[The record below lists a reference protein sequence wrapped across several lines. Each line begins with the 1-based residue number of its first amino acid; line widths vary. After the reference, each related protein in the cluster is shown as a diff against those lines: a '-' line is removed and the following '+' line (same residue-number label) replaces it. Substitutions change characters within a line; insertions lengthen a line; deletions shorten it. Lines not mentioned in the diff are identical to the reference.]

1 VVQPVSETV
10 DIGIVG
16 GGAAG
21 LMAAIA
27 AGRGAP
33 HARVV
38 VLDGADRIGAKILI
52 AGGGRCNVTHR
63 EVTALDFHGSSRN
76 AIAKILRSLPIPET
90 IAFFRDI
97 GVELKEEDTGKLF
110 PTTDRAKTVLD
121 ALLEACS
128 DAGADVRTHARV
140 IAVEPRGEGFVL
152 GLGSGKEIAAR
163 RVVVATGGRSVPKTG
178 SDGAGYELVR
188 RFGHSIVPTFP
199 ALVPLMLP
207 AGHWLTELRGASCN
221 AEVRVRSES
230 GRAYAAVTGSI
241 LMTHF
246 GLSGPAILDVSR
258 HLAAAREHDASA
270 GIEVSFFPA
279 PPEGATPPESSRAVA
294 RIGGATFDQVLGWI
308 RDQATENP
316 HATIKNVFHG
326 AVPEKVGEA
335 LIRYGAGL
343 DPGEPFGRLRREAQ
357 RSLARTATGLA
368 VPVIRDRGWD
378 FAEVTAGG
386 VPLSEIHVGTMESRL
401 VPHLHLCGEIC
412 DVDGRIGGFNFQWA
426 WASGKL
432 AGEGAAAALH

>member
-1 VVQPVSETV
+1 MSESI

-27 AGRGAP
+27 AGRAAP
-33 HARVV
+33 DARVV
-38 VLDGADRIGAKILI
+38 VLDGAERIGAKILI

-63 EVTALDFHGSSRN
+63 EVDALDFHGSSRN
-76 AIAKILRSLPIPET
+76 AIAKVLRSLPISET
-90 IAFFRDI
+90 IEFFRGI
-97 GVELKEEDTGKLF
+97 GVELKEEETGKLF
-110 PTTDRAKTVLD
+110 PTSDRAKTVLD

-128 DAGADVRTHARV
+128 NAGAEVRTGARV
-140 IAVEPRGEGFVL
+140 IAIEPRANEFVL
-152 GLGSGKEIAAR
+152 RLGSGEEIIAS
-163 RVVVATGGRSVPKTG
+163 RVVLATGGRSVPKTG

-207 AGHWLTELRGASCN
+207 AGHWLTDLRGASCN

-230 GRAYAAVTGSI
+230 GKVYAAVTGSI

-246 GLSGPAILDVSR
+246 GLSGPAILDISR

-270 GIEVSFFPA
+270 GIEISFFPS
-279 PPEGATPPESSRAVA
+279 PPEAEAAAPESSRAVA
-294 RIGGATFDQVLGWI
+294 RVGGATFDDVLGWI
-308 RDQATENP
+308 RDQAIDNP
-316 HATIKNVFHG
+316 HAAIRNLFHG

-335 LIRYGAGL
+335 IIREGAGL
-343 DPGEPFGRLRREAQ
+343 DPSEPFGRLRREAQ
-357 RSLARTATGLA
+357 RSLAQSGTALR
-368 VPVIRDRGWD
+368 VPISRDRGWD

-386 VPLSEIHVGTMESRL
+386 VPLSEIHLATMESRI
-401 VPHLHLCGEIC
+401 VSRLHLCGEIW

-432 AGEGAAAALH
+432 AGEGAAR

>member
-1 VVQPVSETV
+1 MMLPVSERI
-10 DIGIVG
+10 DIGMVG

-21 LMAAIA
+21 LMAAIV
-27 AGRGAP
+27 AGRAAPGA
-33 HARVV
+33 RIVV
-38 VLDGADRIGAKILI
+38 FDGADRIGAKILI

-63 EVTALDFHGSSRN
+63 EVSALDFHGSSRN

-90 IAFFRDI
+90 VEFFRGI
-97 GVELKEEDTGKLF
+97 GVETKEEETGKLF

-128 DAGADVRTHARV
+128 NAGAEVRTRARV
-140 IAVEPRGEGFVL
+140 IAIEPRGEGFL
-152 GLGSGKEIAAR
+152 LNLGSGEEIVASR
-163 RVVVATGGRSVPKTG
+163 LVLATGGRSVPKTG

-188 RFGHSIVPTFP
+188 QLGHSIVPTFP

-230 GRAYAAVTGSI
+230 GRVYAAVTGSI

-246 GLSGPAILDVSR
+246 GLSGPAILDISR

-279 PPEGATPPESSRAVA
+279 PPEAGAPAPESSRAVT
-294 RIGGATFDQVLGWI
+294 RIGGATFEQVLGWI
-308 RDQATENP
+308 RDQAIENP
-316 HATIKNVFHG
+316 HAAIRNLFHG

-335 LIRYGAGL
+335 VIRYGAGL
-343 DPGEPFGRLRREAQ
+343 DPGERFGRLRREAQ
-357 RSLARTATGLA
+357 RSLAQTATGLS
-368 VPVIRDRGWD
+368 VPVSRDRGWD

-386 VPLSEIHVGTMESRL
+386 VPLSEIHLGTMESRL
-401 VPHLHLCGEIC
+401 VPRLHLCGEIC

-432 AGEGAAAALH
+432 AGEGAAR

>member
-1 VVQPVSETV
+1 MLPVSESV
-10 DIGIVG
+10 DIAIVG

-27 AGRGAP
+27 AGRAASGA
-33 HARVV
+33 RIV

-52 AGGGRCNVTHR
+52 AGCGRCNVTHR
-63 EVTALDFHGSSRN
+63 EVDAPDFHGSSRN
-76 AIAKILRSLPIPET
+76 AIAKVLRSRSLAET
-90 IAFFRDI
+90 IAFFRGI
-97 GVELKEEDTGKLF
+97 GVELKEEETGKLF

-121 ALLEACS
+121 SLLAACG
-128 DAGADVRTHARV
+128 DAGAEIRTRARV
-140 IAVEPRGEGFVL
+140 LVIEPRGAGFIL
-152 GLGSGKEIAAR
+152 RLGSGVEVAAR

-221 AEVRVRSES
+221 AEVRVRSGS
-230 GRAYAAVTGSI
+230 GKVYAAVTGSM

-246 GLSGPAILDVSR
+246 GLSGPAILDISR
-258 HLAAAREHDASA
+258 HLAAARGDDPSA
-270 GIEVSFFPA
+270 EIEISFFPA
-279 PPEGATPPESSRAVA
+279 PPEAAAVAPESSRAVT
-294 RIGGATFDQVLGWI
+294 RIGGAPLDQVLEWL
-308 RDQATENP
+308 RAQAAENP
-316 HATIKNVFHG
+316 HAAIRNLFYG

-335 LIRYGAGL
+335 VIRYGAGL

-357 RSLARTATGLA
+357 RSLARSATGLP
-368 VPVIRDRGWD
+368 VPISRDRGWD

-386 VPLSEIHVGTMESRL
+386 VPLSEIHLGTMESR
-401 VPHLHLCGEIC
+401 VAPRLHLCGEIC

-432 AGEGAAAALH
+432 AGEGAAAGE

>member
-1 VVQPVSETV
+1 MSSDQPVSESI
-10 DIGIVG
+10 DSAIVG

-27 AGRGAP
+27 AGRAAP
-33 HARVV
+33 DARVV

-63 EVTALDFHGSSRN
+63 EVDALDFHGSSRN
-76 AIAKILRSLPIPET
+76 AIAKILRSLPISET
-90 IAFFRDI
+90 IAFFRGI
-97 GVELKEEDTGKLF
+97 GVELKEEETGKLF
-110 PTTDRAKTVLD
+110 PTTDRAKDVLD
-121 ALLEACS
+121 ALLGACG
-128 DAGADVRTHARV
+128 DAGAEVRTHSRV
-140 IAVEPRGEGFVL
+140 IAIEPREEGFALTL
-152 GLGSGKEIAAR
+152 GNGEEIVAS
-163 RVVVATGGRSVPKTG
+163 RVVLATGGRSVPKTG

-188 RFGHSIVPTFP
+188 QLGHSIVPTFP

-230 GRAYAAVTGSI
+230 GRVYAAVTGSI

-246 GLSGPAILDVSR
+246 GLSGPAILDISR

-270 GIEVSFFPA
+270 GIEISFFPA
-279 PPEGATPPESSRAVA
+279 PPEAEAAAPESSRAVA
-294 RIGGATFDQVLGWI
+294 RIGGATFDQVLDWI
-308 RDQATENP
+308 RDQAIENP
-316 HATIKNVFHG
+316 HAAIRNLFHG

-335 LIRYGAGL
+335 VIRYGAGL
-343 DPGEPFGRLRREAQ
+343 HPGEPFGRLRREAQ
-357 RSLARTATGLA
+357 RSLAQTATGLP
-368 VPVIRDRGWD
+368 VPVSRDRGWD

-386 VPLSEIHVGTMESRL
+386 VPLGEIHLGTMESRL
-401 VPHLHLCGEIC
+401 VPRLHLCGEIC

-432 AGEGAAAALH
+432 AGEGAAR